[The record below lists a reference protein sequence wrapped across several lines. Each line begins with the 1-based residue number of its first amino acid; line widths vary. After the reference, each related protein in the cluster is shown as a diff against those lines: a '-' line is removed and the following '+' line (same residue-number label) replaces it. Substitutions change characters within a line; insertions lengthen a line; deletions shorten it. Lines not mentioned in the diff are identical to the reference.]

1 MKLYKLCFVSSLLMA
16 SLLVLGSLQL
26 SSAQKSSTTN
36 DSSAS
41 DITVFSD
48 TTNQTNE
55 IVNGNPTSIPSAQS
69 VYETGTMSL
78 PTSVKSFIIFI
89 PDEAHH
95 VPEDQKTISPKN
107 PNYLPSTLQIPDGIE
122 VAFVHGDPQHVHV
135 EIVKDNGGNLVW
147 TTTPVKHPGGS
158 DTKLLNSDG
167 SPYAVSDKQYTI
179 MQGKIVV
186 NPEKSTG
193 TLTVGGFF
201 CPTKDLDNCKS
212 EFTNAGFQIL
222 SEHNFVTK
230 SVQKDISGDNTLL
243 IYSTP
248 VPLKDAIDKLKPIID
263 SLPYK

>member
-1 MKLYKLCFVSSLLMA
+1 MYINPRSKWFTFRRLYHIVYLPDCINWRKWSCINY
-16 SLLVLGSLQL
+16 VLSRHYWWPHCWYWDLS

-55 IVNGNPTSIPSAQS
+55 IVNGNPISIPSDQS

-107 PNYLPSTLQIPDGIE
+107 PNYLPSTLQIPDGTE

-158 DTKLLNSDG
+158 DTKILTQMGHLMLCQIS
-167 SPYAVSDKQYTI
+167 SIQAW
-179 MQGKIVV
+179 KI
-186 NPEKSTG
+186 NWHSY
-193 TLTVGGFF
+193 GGRIF
-201 CPTKDLDNCKS
+201 
-212 EFTNAGFQIL
+212 L
-222 SEHNFVTK
+222 SNK
-230 SVQKDISGDNTLL
+230 RSG
-243 IYSTP
+243 
-248 VPLKDAIDKLKPIID
+248 
-263 SLPYK
+263 